1 MSDEQFPLFQ
11 RKTYKG
17 IIPSIP
23 MELHPPTAEQTVLQ
37 TLTAYYAY
45 LKDGGYSQYTPANF
59 TGDVKKFGVFLKDK
73 PIKEIATQDIQAW
86 IARLKTPAPKGE
98 GLADKTISRKLTALS
113 NYFTWLEQ
121 SGAVAPKANP
131 MVDIANTRISSP
143 LPEILFEDAAKQ
155 LLAVASHDPRTYL
168 VMLLLLQT
176 GLKLEELFAL
186 RVSHF
191 DFSDQYSPEVSIRH
205 TGRKEKKSRKLKLP
219 LAIVPVF
226 TDYVSRYQV
235 TDVLFPYTPR
245 FIRHLITEAAQQAG
259 IKKRVSAQ
267 ILRDT
272 CAVRQ
277 LRRGEGIERVLQRLG
292 LSETTWEDAK
302 EKYLKLSQGG
312 ISAARFL
319 RSIVVLRRTGA
330 KRHNLGYSGDAGQ
343 RRNDLLQ
350 EHPLIRSAAR

>member
-1 MSDEQFPLFQ
+1 MAGEQLPLFQ

-23 MELHPPTAEQTVLQ
+23 MAIQPPTAERTVLQ

-45 LKDGGYSQYTPANF
+45 LRDGGYSQYTPDDF

-73 PIKEIATQDIQAW
+73 PLKDITTRDIQSW
-86 IARLKTPAPKGE
+86 ITLLKTPAPKGE
-98 GLADKTISRKLTALS
+98 GLTAKTVSRKLTALS
-113 NYFTWLEQ
+113 NYFTWLAQ
-121 SGAVAPKANP
+121 QGVVASKANP
-131 MVDIANTRISSP
+131 MLDIANRRIAAP
-143 LPEILFEDAAKQ
+143 LPEVLFETEAKQ
-155 LLAVASHDPRTYL
+155 LLAAASSDPRTYL
-168 VMLLLLQT
+168 VVSLLLET

-205 TGRKEKKSRKLKLP
+205 TGRKEKKSRTLKLP
-219 LAIVPVF
+219 VSIVPVF
-226 TDYVSRYQV
+226 SDYISRYQV
-235 TDVLFPYTPR
+235 TDALFPYTQR
-245 FIRHLITEAAQQAG
+245 FIRYLISETAAKAG

-302 EKYLKLSQGG
+302 AKYMKLSQGG
-312 ISAARFL
+312 I
-319 RSIVVLRRTGA
+319 
-330 KRHNLGYSGDAGQ
+330 
-343 RRNDLLQ
+343 
-350 EHPLIRSAAR
+350 

>member
-1 MSDEQFPLFQ
+1 MSADQLPLFK

-23 MELHPPTAEQTVLQ
+23 MEIHPPAPEKTVVE

-45 LKDGGYSQYTPANF
+45 LQEGEYSQYTPDNF
-59 TGDVKKFGVFLKDK
+59 TGDVKKFGVFLKNK
-73 PIKEIATQDIQAW
+73 PIKDIATHDIQSW
-86 IARLKTPAPKGE
+86 IALLKTARPKGE
-98 GLADKTISRKLTALS
+98 GLTAKTISRNLTALS
-113 NYFTWLEQ
+113 NYFTWLARQ
-121 SGAVAPKANP
+121 GVIAAKASP
-131 MVDIANTRISSP
+131 MLDIANRRIAAP
-143 LPEILFEDAAKQ
+143 LPEVLFEDEAKQ
-155 LLAVASHDPRTYL
+155 LLTAASHDPRTYL
-168 VMLLLLQT
+168 LLLLLLET

-186 RVSHF
+186 KVSQF

-205 TGRKEKKSRKLKLP
+205 TGRKEKNSRKLKLP

-226 TDYVSRYQV
+226 SDYVERYQV
-235 TDVLFPYTPR
+235 TDALFPVTPR
-245 FIRHLITEAAQQAG
+245 FIRYLISQTAAKAG

-312 ISAARFL
+312 I
-319 RSIVVLRRTGA
+319 
-330 KRHNLGYSGDAGQ
+330 
-343 RRNDLLQ
+343 
-350 EHPLIRSAAR
+350 